1 MNWITK
7 IYKHHKEWV
16 AMVVSLGG
24 GMYSEDIVSEAYI
37 KLDKYNCEHKII
49 RKGKVSKGYMYFVL
63 RSIFINYIKAKNK
76 IRTIQIEKF
85 FKDSDFME
93 IKDLE
98 KFTIRDT
105 ITEEIAFGRLCN
117 KMDLVVNGWHW
128 YDKKIFELYRDT
140 PLSIRGMAKET
151 DISSVNIFHT
161 LKKGKNIMNQKF
173 AEDYEDF
180 KNGDFDLI

>member
-76 IRTIQIEKF
+76 IRTVQI
-85 FKDSDFME
+85 
-93 IKDLE
+93 
-98 KFTIRDT
+98 
-105 ITEEIAFGRLCN
+105 
-117 KMDLVVNGWHW
+117 
-128 YDKKIFELYRDT
+128 
-140 PLSIRGMAKET
+140 
-151 DISSVNIFHT
+151 VNIEHIEQIQVEVENIKE
-161 LKKGKNIMNQKF
+161 LKEVLSLGVKNILLDNF
-173 AEDYEDF
+173 SIE
-180 KNGDFDLI
+180 

>member
-37 KLDKYNCEHKII
+37 KLNKYNCEDKII

-76 IRTIQIEKF
+76 IRTVQIEKF
-85 FKDSDFME
+85 FKE
-93 IKDLE
+93 
-98 KFTIRDT
+98 TIVSVDIVELRPNLGDP
-105 ITEEIAFGRLCN
+105 AFRLPT
-117 KMDLVVNGWHW
+117 
-128 YDKKIFELYRDT
+128 F
-140 PLSIRGMAKET
+140 
-151 DISSVNIFHT
+151 
-161 LKKGKNIMNQKF
+161 
-173 AEDYEDF
+173 
-180 KNGDFDLI
+180 